1 MRVRVYVDG
10 FNLYY
15 RALRTSPYK
24 WLNLLTLAQGL
35 LDPADTIDCLRYF
48 TARVSPRAGD
58 PGAPKRQ
65 QAYLSALSGIREV
78 RVHYGR
84 FLTKEKRR
92 PTVRDPSVYV
102 EVHDTEEKGSDVNLA
117 SFLLNDGYRNRYDA
131 ALVMTQDTDLCEPLR
146 MVTQDLGKIVGL
158 VWLDGQQAARRLERV
173 TSFVRHVTNARLASA
188 QFPNPT
194 MARNDH
200 LVHKPTEW

>member
-15 RALRTSPYK
+15 RALRNKPHYK
-24 WLNLLTLAQGL
+24 WLNLLTLSREL
-35 LDPADTIDCLRYF
+35 LDPADTIDCLTYF

-58 PGAPKRQ
+58 PSAPKRQ

-92 PTVRDPSVYV
+92 PTVRDLHFMSRF
-102 EVHDTEEKGSDVNLA
+102 T
-117 SFLLNDGYRNRYDA
+117 
-131 ALVMTQDTDLCEPLR
+131 TQR
-146 MVTQDLGKIVGL
+146 KR
-158 VWLDGQQAARRLERV
+158 AR
-173 TSFVRHVTNARLASA
+173 T
-188 QFPNPT
+188 
-194 MARNDH
+194 
-200 LVHKPTEW
+200 

>member
-24 WLNLLTLAQGL
+24 WLNPLTLAQGL

-65 QAYLSALSGIREV
+65 QAYLSALSGVQGIE
-78 RVHYGR
+78 VHYGH
-84 FLTKEKRR
+84 FLSKIKRR
-92 PTVRDPSVYV
+92 PTVQAPHVFVD
-102 EVHDTEEKGSDVNLA
+102 VHDTEEKGSDVNLA
-117 SFLLNDGYRNRYDA
+117 SFLLNNGYSDRYEA
-131 ALVMTQDTDLCEPLR
+131 ALVMTQDTDLFEPLR
-146 MVTQDLGKIVGL
+146 MVTENLKKVVGL
-158 VWLDGQQAARRLERV
+158 VWLDGQQPGGRLTRV
-173 TSFVRHVTNARLASA
+173 TSFVRHVTQARLAKA
-188 QFPNPT
+188 QFDNPT
-194 MARNDH
+194 MARNGH
-200 LVHKPTEW
+200 LVHKPDEW